1 MAGLAAGIL
10 PEKVEAAM
18 TKKYRISLT
27 DAERETL
34 LALTKKGLLAARK
47 LTRAHILLQADT
59 DATDETIAQA
69 LHIGTA
75 TVERIRKRFV
85 EGGIEGALTERP
97 RPGGTCKL
105 DGKAEASLVAW
116 ACSTPPDDRK
126 QWTMQLLADKLVELK
141 LVEAISDETVRRTL
155 KKTI

>member
-1 MAGLAAGIL
+1 
-10 PEKVEAAM
+10 M
-18 TKKYRISLT
+18 TKKYVVSLT
-27 DAERETL
+27 DSERETL
-34 LALTKKGLLAARK
+34 LALTKKGSVAARK
-47 LTRAHILLQADT
+47 LTRAHILLQADAG
-59 DATDETIAQA
+59 ATDDAIAQS

-85 EGGIEGALTERP
+85 EGGVDGALSERP
-97 RPGGTCKL
+97 RPGGKRKL
-105 DGKAEASLVAW
+105 DGKAEATLVAW

-126 QWTMQLLADKLVELK
+126 QWIMQLLANKLVEIK